1 MASGEMSNSLD
12 RRFFDF
18 RVACH
23 PRSSSKR
30 PLAVPPPPPA
40 LVAVCRIKVR
50 ATRTIGTA
58 DDANE
63 HVCLFHI

>member
-18 RVACH
+18 RVAC
-23 PRSSSKR
+23 PPVLLRSALL
-30 PLAVPPPPPA
+30 PFPPSPA